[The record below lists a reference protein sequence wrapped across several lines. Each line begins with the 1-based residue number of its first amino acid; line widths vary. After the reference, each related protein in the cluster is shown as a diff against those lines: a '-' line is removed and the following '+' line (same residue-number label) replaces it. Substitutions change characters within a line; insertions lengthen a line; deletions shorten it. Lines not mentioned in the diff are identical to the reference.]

1 MQKKYDVTGM
11 SCSACS
17 AYVDKVVRKIDGV
30 TEVNVNLLTNSM
42 VVDYDE
48 KKTNDEA
55 IIAAVVDGGYGASV
69 VKESKTESDNK
80 KDNKITDEMELM
92 KKRIIFSFV
101 FLIPLYWVSMGH
113 MLRLPLPEWLPP
125 C

>member
-11 SCSACS
+11 SCTACS

-69 VKESKTESDNK
+69 VKENTIEKSEKKSDTK
-80 KDNKITDEMELM
+80 SADELAVM
-92 KKRIIFSFV
+92 KKRIIFSFI

-113 MLRLPLPEWLPP
+113 MVNLPLPS
-125 C
+125 